1 MQTQHL
7 MESFHF
13 VYILKCADSKLYTG
27 CTNDLR
33 DRLHRH
39 ERGSV
44 PATKDRRPLQLLFYC
59 GFRDKYKAIA
69 FEKYLKTGS
78 GRAFSNKRFI

>member
-1 MQTQHL
+1 MD
-7 MESFHF
+7 SFQF
-13 VYILKCADSKLYTG
+13 VYILTCADGKLYTG

-39 ERGSV
+39 KRGSV
-44 PATKDRRPLQLLFYC
+44 PATKDRRPVTLLFYC
-59 GFRDKYKAIA
+59 GFKDKYKAIA

>member
-1 MQTQHL
+1 MD
-7 MESFHF
+7 SFHF
-13 VYILKCADSKLYTG
+13 VYILKCADGNLYTG
-27 CTNDLR
+27 CTNDLS
-33 DRLHRH
+33 DRLNRH

-44 PATKDRRPLQLLFYC
+44 PATKDHRPLKILFYC
-59 GFRDKYKAIA
+59 GFQDKYKAIA